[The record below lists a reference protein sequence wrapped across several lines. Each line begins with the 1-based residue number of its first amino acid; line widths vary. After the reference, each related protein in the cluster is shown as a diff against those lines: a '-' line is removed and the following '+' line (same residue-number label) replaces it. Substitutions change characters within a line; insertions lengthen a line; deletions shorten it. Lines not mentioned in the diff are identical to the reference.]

1 MIRANNIAE
10 LFDFIK
16 KNRKLNNLTLNISK
30 KGIVQTNE
38 KGKAD
43 IVIKNNSI
51 VFNVKIDPILR
62 QSCEIILP
70 LIRKKDRNFIGQIG
84 QSLDAKIALNNG
96 NSHYINEKESITY
109 LHCLRSISDGVLV
122 GVNTI
127 IKDNPLLTTRKIKG
141 QNPTR
146 LIIDPSLKLTNKY
159 KIFKDKNTNIVF
171 TTSNKTKNLNN
182 TTIVKLPKKD
192 FTLGV
197 FKLSSLSRRYLI
209 SSSYPSNLD
218 VTNSISLASAKPS
231 TTSSN
236 PSIRPVNEYQPAI
249 PVDRTVT
256 RAMIFWID
264 NPNFLFF
271 ISSIADSASTTFFF
285 AILQLQVYC

>member
-1 MIRANNIAE
+1 MIKANNIAE

-16 KNRKLNNLTLNISK
+16 KNRKSNTLNLKISK
-30 KGIVQTNE
+30 KGIIKTNL
-38 KGKAD
+38 KSVSD
-43 IVIKNNSI
+43 ITVKNNSI
-51 VFNVKIDPILR
+51 LFHLKIDPILR
-62 QSCEIILP
+62 QSCEILLP
-70 LIRKKDRNFIGQIG
+70 LIRKKERVFIGQIG

-192 FTLGV
+192 FTLSVYKFLKKTSLKYILIEGGPTTLSHFIEQNLINYMQFIISPTLIGSGINSV
-197 FKLSSLSRRYLI
+197 KLKPITNLKKAIRRK
-209 SSSYPSNLD
+209 SNFAQLGKEIVATLD
-218 VTNSISLASAKPS
+218 FNS
-231 TTSSN
+231 
-236 PSIRPVNEYQPAI
+236 
-249 PVDRTVT
+249 
-256 RAMIFWID
+256 
-264 NPNFLFF
+264 
-271 ISSIADSASTTFFF
+271 
-285 AILQLQVYC
+285 

>member
-1 MIRANNIAE
+1 MIKANNIAE

-16 KNRKLNNLTLNISK
+16 KNRKSNTLNLNISK
-30 KGIVQTNE
+30 KGIIKTNL
-38 KGKAD
+38 KSVSD
-43 IVIKNNSI
+43 ITVKNNSI
-51 VFNVKIDPILR
+51 LFHLKIDPILR
-62 QSCEIILP
+62 QSCEILLP
-70 LIRKKDRNFIGQIG
+70 LIRKKDRVFIGQIG

-141 QNPTR
+141 QNPIR

-171 TTSNKTKNLNN
+171 TTSNKAKNLNN

-197 FKLSSLSRRYLI
+197 YKFLKKSSLKYILIEGGPTTLSHFIEQNLINYMQFIISPTLIGSGINSVKLKPITNLKKAIRRK
-209 SSSYPSNLD
+209 SNFAKLGKEIVATLD
-218 VTNSISLASAKPS
+218 FNS
-231 TTSSN
+231 
-236 PSIRPVNEYQPAI
+236 
-249 PVDRTVT
+249 
-256 RAMIFWID
+256 
-264 NPNFLFF
+264 
-271 ISSIADSASTTFFF
+271 
-285 AILQLQVYC
+285 

>member
-1 MIRANNIAE
+1 MISHQNISN

-16 KNRKLNNLTLNISK
+16 NNKNLRNIGLNITK
-30 KGIVQTNE
+30 KGI
-38 KGKAD
+38 KKANNNLKSD

-51 VFNVKIDPILR
+51 IFNVKINSILR
-62 QSCEIILP
+62 ESCEILLP
-70 LIRKKDRNFIGQIG
+70 IIQKKDRNFIGQIG

-96 NSHYINEKESITY
+96 NSHYINQKESITY

-159 KIFKDKNTNIVF
+159 KIFKDKNINIVF

-182 TTIVKLPKKD
+182 TRIVKLPKKD
-192 FTLGV
+192 FTLSIYK
-197 FKLSSLSRRYLI
+197 FLKKSSLKYILIEGGPTTLSHFIEQNLINYMQFIISPTLIGSGINSVKLKPITNLKKAIRRK
-209 SSSYPSNLD
+209 SNFAKLGKEIVATLD
-218 VTNSISLASAKPS
+218 FNS
-231 TTSSN
+231 
-236 PSIRPVNEYQPAI
+236 
-249 PVDRTVT
+249 
-256 RAMIFWID
+256 
-264 NPNFLFF
+264 
-271 ISSIADSASTTFFF
+271 
-285 AILQLQVYC
+285 

>member
-1 MIRANNIAE
+1 MIRVNNIAE
-10 LFDFIK
+10 LFNFIK
-16 KNRKLNNLTLNISK
+16 KNRNLNNLTLNISK
-30 KGIVQTNE
+30 KGIIKTNQQ
-38 KGKAD
+38 GKAD
-43 IVIKNNSI
+43 ILIKNNSI

-109 LHCLRSISDGVLV
+109 LHCLRSISDGILV

-141 QNPTR
+141 QNPIR
-146 LIIDPSLKLTNKY
+146 LIIDPSLRLTNKY

-182 TTIVKLPKKD
+182 TTIVKFPKKN
-192 FTLGV
+192 FTLSIYK
-197 FKLSSLSRRYLI
+197 FLKKSSLKYILIEGGPTTLSHFIEQNLINYMQFIISPTLIGSGI
-209 SSSYPSNLD
+209 SSVKLKPITNLKKAIRRKSNFVKLGKEIVATLD
-218 VTNSISLASAKPS
+218 FNS
-231 TTSSN
+231 
-236 PSIRPVNEYQPAI
+236 
-249 PVDRTVT
+249 
-256 RAMIFWID
+256 
-264 NPNFLFF
+264 
-271 ISSIADSASTTFFF
+271 
-285 AILQLQVYC
+285 

>member
-1 MIRANNIAE
+1 MIKANNIAE

-16 KNRKLNNLTLNISK
+16 KNRKSNTLNLNISK
-30 KGIVQTNE
+30 KGIIKTNL
-38 KGKAD
+38 KSVSD
-43 IVIKNNSI
+43 ITVKNNSI
-51 VFNVKIDPILR
+51 LFHLKIDPILR
-62 QSCEIILP
+62 QSCEILLP
-70 LIRKKDRNFIGQIG
+70 LIRKKDRVFIGQIG

-197 FKLSSLSRRYLI
+197 YKFLKKSSLKYILIEGGPTTLSHFIEQNLINYMQFIISPTLIGSGINSVKLKPITNLKKAIRRK
-209 SSSYPSNLD
+209 SNFAKLGKEIVATLD
-218 VTNSISLASAKPS
+218 FNS
-231 TTSSN
+231 
-236 PSIRPVNEYQPAI
+236 
-249 PVDRTVT
+249 
-256 RAMIFWID
+256 
-264 NPNFLFF
+264 
-271 ISSIADSASTTFFF
+271 
-285 AILQLQVYC
+285 

>member
-1 MIRANNIAE
+1 MIKANNIAE

-16 KNRKLNNLTLNISK
+16 KNRKSNTLNLNISK
-30 KGIVQTNE
+30 KGIIKTNL
-38 KGKAD
+38 KSVSD
-43 IVIKNNSI
+43 ITVKNNSI
-51 VFNVKIDPILR
+51 LFNVKIDPILR
-62 QSCEIILP
+62 QSCEILLP
-70 LIRKKDRNFIGQIG
+70 LIRKKDRVFIGQIG

-192 FTLGV
+192 FTLSV
-197 FKLSSLSRRYLI
+197 YKFLKKSSLKYILIEGGPTTLSHFIEQNLINYMQFIISPTLIGSGINSVKLKPITNLKKAIRRK
-209 SSSYPSNLD
+209 SNFAKLGKEIVATLD
-218 VTNSISLASAKPS
+218 FNS
-231 TTSSN
+231 
-236 PSIRPVNEYQPAI
+236 
-249 PVDRTVT
+249 
-256 RAMIFWID
+256 
-264 NPNFLFF
+264 
-271 ISSIADSASTTFFF
+271 
-285 AILQLQVYC
+285 